1 MSEKPEQNQ
10 VEEQEAEVEVE
21 EQDGELLPDREAMNV
36 FDPLGGITGGLG
48 PPQLDPTE

>member
-1 MSEKPEQNQ
+1 MPEKREQNA
-10 VEEQEAEVEVE
+10 VEEAEAELE